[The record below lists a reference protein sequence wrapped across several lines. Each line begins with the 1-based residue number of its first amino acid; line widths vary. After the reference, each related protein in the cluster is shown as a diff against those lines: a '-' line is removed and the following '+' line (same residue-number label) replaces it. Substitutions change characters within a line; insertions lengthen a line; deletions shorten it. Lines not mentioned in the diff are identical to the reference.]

1 MRTTT
6 PVYPDETLSQQ
17 NVNLEPVEPPPNS
30 ADQIL
35 TPNVPTPVPPGTRV
49 ITPMFRAKTFIIVTG
64 SIIFQGRLQ
73 KPPKVVLFRSD
84 EKVLVIPVQIR
95 PDGGGEFRIDIEKVN
110 YPNLFPGDFQVA
122 IRNPKVNTP
131 IIFVDAVVFVDIDI

>member
-17 NVNLEPVEPPPNS
+17 NVDLEPVEPPPNS

-49 ITPMFRAKTFIIVTG
+49 ILKNDTSWV
-64 SIIFQGRLQ
+64 
-73 KPPKVVLFRSD
+73 
-84 EKVLVIPVQIR
+84 
-95 PDGGGEFRIDIEKVN
+95 
-110 YPNLFPGDFQVA
+110 
-122 IRNPKVNTP
+122 
-131 IIFVDAVVFVDIDI
+131 